1 MFKVLI
7 MELQTRLVFI
17 DTSVYENKN
26 YQFGQYALGRLQELV
41 EEEKIHLLITD
52 VTRNEIDSH
61 LRKKSKESA
70 SKIKKI
76 QSEAMFLRNT
86 PDLDCHGIFT
96 NVKDVDIYDV
106 ISGKFDDF
114 VQNGYVE
121 TVDVSTVNPKIVFNA
136 YFNSLPPFDKES
148 KKHEFPD
155 AFALEAI
162 KKVSL
167 ERGHSA
173 YIVSSDGDMKSF
185 CEQEDNFIYL
195 EKLDD
200 LIDLIVRSD
209 KAFKEPAKF
218 ADEVFEQLLEQIKA
232 DALQALEDGE
242 FNYEDADPFDEIINS
257 IAINS
262 VNVEKKNL
270 QNVDAEW
277 AEYEVEF
284 EVVVTAN
291 YRVSDYDRSP
301 WDPEDK
307 QYVFV
312 LSNESTVKHKETYTA
327 HLTLA
332 YDDGLKAKAYIEEL
346 YFQDTY
352 FELTDNDSEIIHFK
366 ELDINGE

>member
-1 MFKVLI
+1 

-17 DTSVYENKN
+17 DTNAFEKKN
-26 YQFGQYALGRLQELV
+26 YQFGQHALGRLQELI
-41 EEEKIHLLITD
+41 EDGKIHLLITD
-52 VTRNEIDSH
+52 VTRKEIDSH
-61 LRKKSKESA
+61 LKRKSEEAA
-70 SKIKKI
+70 SMIKKM
-76 QSEAMFLRNT
+76 QKDAMFLRNT

-96 NVKDVDIYDV
+96 KVKGDDIYAI
-106 ISGKFDDF
+106 ISEKFDDF
-114 VQNGYVE
+114 IDNGYVE
-121 TVDVSTVNPKIVFNA
+121 TIDVNTVKPQVVFDA
-136 YFNSLPPFDKES
+136 YFKNLPPFGKES

-162 KKVSL
+162 KQVSL
-167 ERGHSA
+167 ARGYSA
-173 YIVSSDGDMKSF
+173 YIVSDDGDMKSF
-185 CEQEDNFIYL
+185 CEKEDNFIHL
-195 EKLDD
+195 GNVDD

-209 KAFKEPAKF
+209 KAYEEPAKF
-218 ADEVFEQLLEQIKA
+218 ADEMFEHLLEQIKA

-242 FNYEDADPFDEIINS
+242 FNYENADPFDEVINS
-257 IAINS
+257 IEINS
-262 VNVEKKNL
+262 VDVEKKNL

-284 EVVVTAN
+284 EVVVTAG
-291 YRVSDYDRSP
+291 YRFSDYDRSP

-312 LSNESTVKHKETYTA
+312 LSNESTLKHKETYTA

-332 YDDGLKAKAYIEEL
+332 YTDGLKANACIEEF

-352 FELTDNDSEIIHFK
+352 FELTDNDSEVISFK

>member
-1 MFKVLI
+1 

-17 DTSVYENKN
+17 DTNAYEKKN
-26 YQFGQYALGRLQELV
+26 YQFGQYVLGRLQELV
-41 EEEKIHLLITD
+41 EEERIHLLITD
-52 VTRNEIDSH
+52 VTRKEIDSH
-61 LRKKSKESA
+61 LKRKSEEAA

-76 QSEAMFLRNT
+76 QKDAMFLRNT

-96 NVKDVDIYDV
+96 AVKSDQIYDV
-106 ISGKFDDF
+106 ISEKFDDF
-114 VQNGYVE
+114 VENGYVE
-121 TVDVSTVNPKIVFNA
+121 TIDVSTVNPQVVFDA

-173 YIVSSDGDMKSF
+173 YIVSSDSDMKSF

-195 EKLDD
+195 ENVDD

-209 KAFKEPAKF
+209 KAFEEPAKF

-232 DALQALEDGE
+232 DAMQALEDGE
-242 FNYEDADPFDEIINS
+242 FNYDDADPFDEVINS
-257 IAINS
+257 IEINS
-262 VNVEKKNL
+262 VNVEKKSL
-270 QNVDAEW
+270 QNVDAER

-284 EVVVTAN
+284 EVVVTAD
-291 YRVSDYDRSP
+291 YRVSAYDRSP

-307 QYVFV
+307 RYVFV